1 MIPYP
6 PKEKSYR
13 EARNDAIESDQFA
26 QDVLMILV
34 DYVDEDTARVIGY
47 NLAHV
52 RTASTEARRLQYLVA
67 AAKAL
72 LHAIDTPMEKSLT
85 KIMDNAEGQDEDS
98 DRCAAADLANAMKWQ
113 EEVDRGRT

>member
-34 DYVDEDTARVIGY
+34 DYMDEDSARVIGY

-52 RTASTEARRLQYLVA
+52 RTSSTEEHRIQYLVA

-72 LHAIDTPMEKSLT
+72 LNAIDSPMEKALT
-85 KIMDNAEGQDEDS
+85 KIMDNDDGPDDDS
-98 DRCAAADLANAMKWQ
+98 RLCAAADLANDMKWQ
-113 EEVDRGRT
+113 EDVDRGRT